1 MASKQDILSENRAY
15 WTRRAPSYSESNR
28 AELSSRSREVW
39 RHTIREQIRARFPDR
54 APQELRVLEV
64 GTGPGFFAIIL
75 AEAGY
80 RVTAVDL
87 TPSMLAEARKN
98 AGALAGE
105 IELLEMNAE
114 ALAFAGG
121 SFDVVVTRNLTW
133 DLPHPEDAYREW
145 RRVLKPGGLLLNFD
159 ANWYRYLF
167 DEQALAG
174 YEEDRRNVA
183 ERGIRDEGVGEN
195 FDVMEDIARRIPL
208 SRLMRP
214 AWDRRFLSGIGF
226 DVETDE
232 QIWRRVWTEEE
243 KVNFG
248 STPLFL
254 IRATKQQ

>member
-1 MASKQDILSENRAY
+1 MALKQDILFENKAY
-15 WTRRAPSYSESNR
+15 WTQRAPSYSEINR
-28 AELSSRSREVW
+28 SELSSQSRVVW
-39 RHTIREQIRARFPDR
+39 RDTICEQIRARFPGR
-54 APQELRVLEV
+54 APRELRVLEV

-75 AEAGY
+75 TEAGY

-87 TPSMLAEARKN
+87 TPSMLAEAKKN

-105 IELLEMNAE
+105 IEFLEMNAE
-114 ALAFAGG
+114 ALTFADE
-121 SFDVVVTRNLTW
+121 SFDVVLSRNLTW

-145 RRVLKPGGLLLNFD
+145 HRVLKPGGLLLSFD

-174 YEEDRRNVA
+174 YEEDRQNVA
-183 ERGIRDEGVGEN
+183 ARGIRDEGVGEN

-208 SRLMRP
+208 SRLLRP
-214 AWDRRFLSGIGF
+214 AWDRRILSGVGF

-232 QIWRRVWTEEE
+232 RIWERVWAEEE

-248 STPLFL
+248 STPMFL
-254 IRATKQQ
+254 IRAVKS